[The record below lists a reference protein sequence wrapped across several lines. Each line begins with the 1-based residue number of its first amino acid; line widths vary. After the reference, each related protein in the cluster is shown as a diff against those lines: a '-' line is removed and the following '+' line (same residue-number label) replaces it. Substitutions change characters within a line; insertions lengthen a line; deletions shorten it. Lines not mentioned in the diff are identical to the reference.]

1 MSSLDELNLD
11 QLFEAIQKESAKI
24 EKANTEAES
33 NESMLDSTRNKET
46 ETRSALTLFFLKGF
60 FLLLVL
66 FAIFVWVYNE
76 WVVSWVLELKKA
88 GIENAVDYLKP
99 LELEKVLSIIITAL
113 GTSLGFIIGYY
124 FKEKK

>member
-1 MSSLDELNLD
+1 MSSLDELNLN
-11 QLFEAIQKESAKI
+11 QLLETIQKESVKI

-33 NESMLDSTRNKET
+33 NESMLDSTRNKENK
-46 ETRSALTLFFLKGF
+46 TRSALTLFFLTGF
-60 FLLLVL
+60 FLLLIL
-66 FAIFVWVYNE
+66 FAIFVWVYNG